1 MDGGGLVLNFSAP
14 SGDAAPMRMAKPKG
28 GRWKDRAKAV
38 KSVKRQ
44 IAVASRPAS
53 SAPSSSSSAS
63 ASDAIVTAR
72 VQAQARAHNAFDD
85 FMAGDPS
92 ASKEAKLMHGKS
104 QVQSSIFS
112 PEDEKFEKVLTER
125 MASKKTRLG

>member
-1 MDGGGLVLNFSAP
+1 MDGGGLVLNFAAP
-14 SGDAAPMRMAKPKG
+14 SGDAAQMRIAKPKG

-38 KSVKRQ
+38 KTGKRQ

-53 SAPSSSSSAS
+53 YVSPSSSSAS
-63 ASDAIVTAR
+63 AAASDAIVTAR
-72 VQAQARAHNAFDD
+72 EQAQTRAHNAFED

-112 PEDEKFEKVLTER
+112 PEDDKIEKVIC
-125 MASKKTRLG
+125 SK